1 MRNAWVKFCAVLVLG
16 FTTSSLWAAEALADF
31 LARLD
36 KLQNLQAHFVQT
48 TRDARGISLQELQGT
63 LTVAKPGK
71 MHWQT
76 QPPYEQL
83 VVSDGDNIW
92 VYDMDLEQVTIR
104 KMEQR
109 IVETPALLLS
119 GNSQEI
125 RKNFNVEM
133 KSQVGKVRFMLTPN
147 DKSQLFERIELQYA
161 DTLLQSMR
169 IIDAAGQT
177 TDIVFDGVKTNQK
190 VSSNLFTF
198 IVPEGVDVIDGRHA
212 R

>member
-1 MRNAWVKFCAVLVLG
+1 MRNSWIRFCTFSVFWLIAP
-16 FTTSSLWAAEALADF
+16 SLWAAEALTDF
-31 LARLD
+31 LARID
-36 KLQNLQAHFVQT
+36 RLQNLQAHFVQT
-48 TRDARGISLQELQGT
+48 TRDTRGVSLQELQGT

-92 VYDMDLEQVTIR
+92 VYDKDLEQVTIR

-125 RKNFNVEM
+125 RKNFHVEM
-133 KSQVGKVRFMLTPN
+133 KSQAGKVRFILTPN
-147 DKSQLFERIELQYA
+147 DKSQLFERIELQYL
-161 DTLLQSMR
+161 DTQLQSMR

-177 TDIVFDGVKTNQK
+177 TDILFDGVKSNQK
-190 VSSNLFTF
+190 IAANLFTF
-198 IVPEGVDVIDGRHA
+198 VTPEGVDVIDGRHA